1 MDMRKKPAITETS
14 DSYSLKAE
22 VEADSKAAAK
32 KRLAARII
40 LSAFLLFVVSAS
52 AFAWTHSHGPDA
64 AEVSTPEVQ
73 GASTETAATSP
84 TPSQTQA
91 PSPAPTAATASPS
104 PAQAQQ
110 TIPSKYSPA
119 PIAISKSAFIAD
131 GNKVMANYSHIVE
144 LINFDASTSDAE
156 KTARIKNAV
165 ALDSP
170 SFSQVTSLRG
180 QLVSANVTSGPY
192 MDATELAESGVSKI
206 SVGLIFMNYW
216 ADNHSR
222 TSDLQSGAGGAA
234 EGASILLK
242 FSQKLNSL

>member
-1 MDMRKKPAITETS
+1 MDMRKKSETVAPP
-14 DSYSLKAE
+14 DTYSLKDE

-32 KRLAARII
+32 KSLITRIT
-40 LSAFLLFVVSAS
+40 LSSFLLVTVSAS
-52 AFAWTHSHGPDA
+52 AFAWTHSHNSDA
-64 AEVSTPEVQ
+64 AEESAPEVQ
-73 GASTETAATSP
+73 GAYTETATTSP
-84 TPSQTQA
+84 TPSQTQT
-91 PSPAPTAATASPS
+91 PSSTPTAATASP
-104 PAQAQQ
+104 PAQVQQ
-110 TIPSKYSPA
+110 AIPFKYSPA
-119 PIAISKSAFIAD
+119 PIAINKSTFIAD
-131 GNKVMANYSHIVE
+131 GNKVMANYSHIIE

-180 QLVSANVTSGPY
+180 QLVSANITDGPY

-222 TSDLQSGAGGAA
+222 TSDLQSGVGGAA